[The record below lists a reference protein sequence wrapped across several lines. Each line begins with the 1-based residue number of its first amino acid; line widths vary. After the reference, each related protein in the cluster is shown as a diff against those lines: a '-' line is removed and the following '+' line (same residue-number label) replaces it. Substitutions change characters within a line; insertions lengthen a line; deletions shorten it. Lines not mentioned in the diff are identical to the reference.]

1 MKRNKVLSLLG
12 LATRAGKIK
21 SGSFLTEQAVKA
33 GKAYLVLIAG
43 DASENTK
50 KKLSN
55 MCSFYEVPA
64 RFYADQDTLGH
75 AIGKEFRVSVTV
87 TDAGFAD
94 EIEKQLKTEEETNGI

>member
-64 RFYADQDTLGH
+64 QILRRSGYPWPCNR
-75 AIGKEFRVSVTV
+75 E
-87 TDAGFAD
+87 
-94 EIEKQLKTEEETNGI
+94 GIPCQRHGDGCGICRRD

>member
-21 SGSFLTEQAVKA
+21 SGSFLTEQAV
-33 GKAYLVLIAG
+33 VLIAG

-94 EIEKQLKTEEETNGI
+94 EIEKQLKTEEERNCI

>member
-50 KKLSN
+50 KKL
-55 MCSFYEVPA
+55 
-64 RFYADQDTLGH
+64 
-75 AIGKEFRVSVTV
+75 AICAVFMRSRPDFTQIRIPL
-87 TDAGFAD
+87 AM
-94 EIEKQLKTEEETNGI
+94 Q

>member
-1 MKRNKVLSLLG
+1 MNSWKRRWSRLKRNKVLSLLG

-55 MCSFYEVPA
+55 MCSFMRSRPDFTQIRIPLA
-64 RFYADQDTLGH
+64 MQ
-75 AIGKEFRVSVTV
+75 
-87 TDAGFAD
+87 
-94 EIEKQLKTEEETNGI
+94 

>member
-50 KKLSN
+50 KTKQYVQ
-55 MCSFYEVPA
+55 FYESGPI
-64 RFYADQDTLGH
+64 YADQDTLGH
-75 AIGKEFRVSVTV
+75 VIGKEFRVSVTV

-94 EIEKQLKTEEETNGI
+94 EIEKQLKTEEERNCI

>member
-1 MKRNKVLSLLG
+1 
-12 LATRAGKIK
+12 
-21 SGSFLTEQAVKA
+21 
-33 GKAYLVLIAG
+33 
-43 DASENTK
+43 
-50 KKLSN
+50 

-94 EIEKQLKTEEETNGI
+94 EIEKQLKQIAKKYGSDRKN